1 MRRTFLMF
9 IVLIRDKASS
19 FYTMNVHS
27 LFHKMFIA
35 KAYTYLGSFFY
46 YIFLDNPLIHP
57 VI

>member
-1 MRRTFLMF
+1 MF